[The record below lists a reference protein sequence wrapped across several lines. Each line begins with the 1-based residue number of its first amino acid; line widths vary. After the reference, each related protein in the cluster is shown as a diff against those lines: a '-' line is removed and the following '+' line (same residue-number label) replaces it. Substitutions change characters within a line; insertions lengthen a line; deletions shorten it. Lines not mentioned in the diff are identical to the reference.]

1 MDIIFLIFFLSV
13 SIYFFQS
20 LNTRCFFIFVSLLNN
35 LFCLCIVY
43 LTLLNCCFVVASL
56 NCGQTIILNSLTLC
70 RSPFPWVWFLINYGI
85 FLHWFHVSLIFCVFP
100 VALHFFMLI
109 WWCSH
114 FLWNGQ
120 LRMITP
126 HRIIVKT
133 INKPLLPNYINIQRI
148 TIVKFY

>member
-1 MDIIFLIFFLSV
+1 MEFSRQEYWSGLLFPSPWGLPNPGAEPR
-13 SIYFFQS
+13 S
-20 LNTRCFFIFVSLLNN
+20 LTLEAESLLTEPPGKTCFFIFVSLLNN

-109 WWCSH
+109 
-114 FLWNGQ
+114 
-120 LRMITP
+120 
-126 HRIIVKT
+126 
-133 INKPLLPNYINIQRI
+133 
-148 TIVKFY
+148 